1 MDFMISYFF
10 IVTKSK
16 MYTNTSI
23 KKEVLVEKVVTLAKI
38 LVNVLKFFFE
48 KHLTVKHSILLLSSL
63 NERNVWQFCKAH
75 SKDKNHL
82 LMNKINYSRS
92 FFSESAPTSCG

>member
-1 MDFMISYFF
+1 M
-10 IVTKSK
+10 
-16 MYTNTSI
+16 
-23 KKEVLVEKVVTLAKI
+23 EKVVTLAKI

-48 KHLTVKHSILLLSSL
+48 KHLTVKHSILLLSSP

-82 LMNKINYSRS
+82 LMNKINFSRS
-92 FFSESAPTSCG
+92 FFSESALQVAVKKSILSLNDSCRIVAFWPWAKMK